1 MNGIQTS
8 IKLSC
13 GWWLY
18 PKHCMWEERRWW
30 G

>member
-1 MNGIQTS
+1 MNGLQTS

-18 PKHCMWEERRWW
+18 PKHCTRKERKWW
-30 G
+30 R